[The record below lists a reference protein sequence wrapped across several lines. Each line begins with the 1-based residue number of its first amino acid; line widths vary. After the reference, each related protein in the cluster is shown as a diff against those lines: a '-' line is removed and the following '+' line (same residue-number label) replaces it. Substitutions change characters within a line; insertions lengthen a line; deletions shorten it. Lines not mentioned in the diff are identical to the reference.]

1 MKKIIA
7 VLIAGTF
14 IIGTAVAQTG
24 TAPAA
29 KPAEKKET
37 AAPAQKPAEKKDAM
51 GTPKPEVKKKHH
63 KGGKGKKA
71 ETATP
76 EKK

>member
-7 VLIAGTF
+7 VLLTSTF

-29 KPAEKKET
+29 KPADKKE
-37 AAPAQKPAEKKDAM
+37 K
-51 GTPKPEVKKKHH
+51 
-63 KGGKGKKA
+63 
-71 ETATP
+71 
-76 EKK
+76 

>member
-14 IIGTAVAQTG
+14 IIGTAVAQTPESK
-24 TAPAA
+24 PAA
-29 KPAEKKET
+29 KKEA
-37 AAPAQKPAEKKDAM
+37 AAPAQKKDEM
-51 GTPKPEVKKKHH
+51 GTPKPDKMKKHH
-63 KGGKGKKA
+63 KGGKKHNKKA
-71 ETATP
+71 ETAAP

>member
-29 KPAEKKET
+29 KPATKKET
-37 AAPAQKPAEKKDAM
+37 MAPAQKKDAS
-51 GTPKPEVKKKHH
+51 GTPKSEGKKKHH
-63 KGGKGKKA
+63 RGGKGKGKKA

-76 EKK
+76 MTK